1 MRIII
6 LTILILS
13 GVKAGMQVNEKWI
26 PLSLLSNTVSKLKN
40 TLPDQVIPN
49 ILAFLNMEKSTT
61 PELGQYQVFINP
73 VSGNKKVHFPITV
86 RFVPNLYDT
95 KYDDI
100 VINVINNKINLSKSI
115 DSNSTRTAFEDTCSL
130 IVFYLFHGTFKEAYQ
145 VEELIRNC
153 FQQVSD
159 QDKYTY
165 PSRESRKVLLP
176 LRFYFYDTSSHDC
189 HYSIFQPKI
198 SGRYAEVLY
207 RINLIDPQDPRRF
220 MDTESAK
227 IKSKEIIDSPEI
239 SVRKL
244 ICVIERIASDEEI
257 RTGQGDEM
265 EKLREE
271 GWGAVLT

>member
-1 MRIII
+1 M
-6 LTILILS
+6 TILILS
-13 GVKAGMQVNEKWI
+13 GVKAGMQVNKEWI
-26 PLSLLSNTVSKLKN
+26 PVSLLNKTVSKLTN

-86 RFVPNLYDT
+86 RFVPFNLHDTEYYDT
-95 KYDDI
+95 
-100 VINVINNKINLSKSI
+100 VINNKINLMKSI
-115 DSNSTRTAFEDTCSL
+115 DSNSRRTAFEDTCSL
-130 IVFYLFHGTFKEAYQ
+130 IVFYLFHGAFDKTYE

-165 PSRESRKVLLP
+165 PSREPRRRLP
-176 LRFYFYDTSSHDC
+176 LRFNFYDTSHDY

-207 RINLIDPQDPRRF
+207 RINLIDPQDPRPF
-220 MDTESAK
+220 MDTEPAK
-227 IKSKEIIDSPEI
+227 IKSKEIIDSPKI

-257 RTGQGDEM
+257 RTGQSDEM
-265 EKLREE
+265 EKLREA
-271 GWGAVLT
+271 GFG